1 MGETICKKV
10 SPSNND
16 ADLMKKI
23 FLSIFFILLFTSP
36 AFAGELTGYVALEA
50 RGFFKPARFVE
61 QEESN
66 ASVVFAPEYYHE
78 IDSSMTFTAAPFL
91 RLDSADTERTH
102 FDIREFFVLKVFE
115 DFEASVGV
123 RKVFWG
129 VTESQHLV
137 DIINQTDLV
146 DGIDG
151 EDKLG
156 QPMVSVSIAGDAGF
170 LDLFLL
176 PYFRERTFPGPD
188 GRLRSEPYVD
198 TDMVTYESVDEE
210 HHVDAAFRYSH
221 SLENLDFALS
231 HFWGTSREPTLAP
244 KINPDGELVLA
255 PHYEIINQTGL
266 ELQMVAGQWL
276 LKFEGIYRSGQG
288 PSYLATTTGFE
299 YTFAGFA
306 STKMDLG
313 LLGEWLFDDRNEA
326 ATTPMENDL
335 MIGTRLAFNDQAD
348 TNILVGMIQDLS
360 NDARFFFVE
369 SNRRFGDR
377 IRATLEARG
386 QSLPSNDR
394 FNSIKDD
401 SFIML
406 ELAYYL

>member
-1 MGETICKKV
+1 MLLKELDNIGGNFMKKV
-10 SPSNND
+10 SLSI
-16 ADLMKKI
+16 LII
-23 FLSIFFILLFTSP
+23 FLFSSP
-36 AFAGELTGYVALEA
+36 ALAGEVTGYVGLEA
-50 RGFFKPARFVE
+50 RGFFKAARFAE
-61 QEESN
+61 QKESN

-78 IDSSMTFTAAPFL
+78 IDSSLTFTAVPFL
-91 RLDSADTERTH
+91 RLDSADPERTH
-102 FDIREFFVLKVFE
+102 FDVREFFVLKVFE
-115 DFEASVGV
+115 NFEASVGL

-137 DIINQTDLV
+137 DIVNQTDFV
-146 DGIDG
+146 EGIDG
-151 EDKLG
+151 EEKLG
-156 QPMVSVSIAGDAGF
+156 QPMLSVSMPSDAGF
-170 LDLFLL
+170 LDIYLL

-198 TDMVTYESVDEE
+198 TDMTTYESGDEE
-210 HHVDAAFRYSH
+210 RHVDVAFRYSH
-221 SLENLDFALS
+221 SFESLDFALS
-231 HFWGTSREPTLAP
+231 HFWGTSREPTLSI
-244 KINPDGELVLA
+244 KTNPDGELVLA

-266 ELQMVAGQWL
+266 ELQKVAGQWL

-288 PSYLATTTGFE
+288 PSYFAATTGFE
-299 YTFAGFA
+299 YTFSGFA

-313 LLGEWLFDDRNEA
+313 LLGELLFDDRDDA

-335 MIGTRLAFNDQAD
+335 MVGTRLAFNDMAD
-348 TNILVGMIQDLS
+348 TNILVGVIQDLS
-360 NDARFFFVE
+360 NDARYFFVE

-377 IRATLEARG
+377 VRATLEARG

-406 ELAYYL
+406 EVAYYL